1 MKAANSYCVLSSVK
15 EVGCFT
21 WGGQWNMWFQ
31 CVLLTGARADKW
43 LAEEVTTHTLHCEVF
58 DLPHF
63 MAPQYSRRIYFLFLW
78 AEFVLLLLEEQ
89 QFVGSLFF
97 TKVSLCGAHQL
108 WSSFYSDWSLP
119 EPPITSHLSHLSK
132 VYSVFLCRRFKH
144 RSKISYSRSV
154 IQVSV
159 WNTHLFFVCVDTEQQ
174 NKFTVRD

>member
-1 MKAANSYCVLSSVK
+1 
-15 EVGCFT
+15 
-21 WGGQWNMWFQ
+21 MWFQ

-89 QFVGSLFF
+89 KFVGSLFF

-108 WSSFYSDWSLP
+108 
-119 EPPITSHLSHLSK
+119 
-132 VYSVFLCRRFKH
+132 
-144 RSKISYSRSV
+144 
-154 IQVSV
+154 
-159 WNTHLFFVCVDTEQQ
+159 
-174 NKFTVRD
+174 